1 MLSRRHVRAFAHFG
15 AVPHRLAYDNL
26 RAAVAKILVGAERK
40 LAARFEALASH
51 YLFES
56 SFCRPR
62 TGHDKG
68 GVEARGKGIR
78 LQHLVPIPTGADLE
92 EINRALLAR
101 LDEQSVD
108 ERFTVEQGRMLP
120 LPEHP
125 FRARATRLASVSR
138 RSLITV
144 EGAVYSVPCAWAGL
158 DVTVHIGA
166 ADVQI
171 VGPSGTVVR
180 RRLRFGERLIDY
192 RDYLPELERKPQA
205 LRQVAAELVRDL
217 GPPFDAAWR
226 ALTDAHGP
234 RQAARIFAKVLG
246 HVEARGLAAVAQ
258 TLSEALRHDE
268 PLLLALAPPAP
279 LSSTLGPAE
288 LPARLAAVEV
298 AAGRAADYD
307 LLLGGG
313 DA

>member
-1 MLSRRHVRAFAHFG
+1 
-15 AVPHRLAYDNL
+15 
-26 RAAVAKILVGAERK
+26 
-40 LAARFEALASH
+40 
-51 YLFES
+51 
-56 SFCRPR
+56 
-62 TGHDKG
+62 
-68 GVEARGKGIR
+68 
-78 LQHLVPIPTGADLE
+78 
-92 EINRALLAR
+92 
-101 LDEQSVD
+101 
-108 ERFTVEQGRMLP
+108 
-120 LPEHP
+120 
-125 FRARATRLASVSR
+125 
-138 RSLITV
+138 
-144 EGAVYSVPCAWAGL
+144 
-158 DVTVHIGA
+158 
-166 ADVQI
+166 
-171 VGPSGTVVR
+171 VR

-205 LRQVAAELVRDL
+205 VRQVAAELVRDL

-246 HVEARGLAAVAQ
+246 HVEARGLATVAQ